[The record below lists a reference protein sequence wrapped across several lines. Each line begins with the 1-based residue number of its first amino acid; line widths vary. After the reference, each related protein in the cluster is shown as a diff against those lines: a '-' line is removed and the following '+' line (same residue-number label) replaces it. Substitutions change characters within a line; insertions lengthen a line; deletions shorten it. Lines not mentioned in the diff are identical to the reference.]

1 MSQSNINM
9 GTMSKELS
17 EQFNVMATDHAK
29 HLAEYVFIPAYESGF
44 THGAKHMY
52 EKLIV
57 NMEKGG

>member
-1 MSQSNINM
+1 M